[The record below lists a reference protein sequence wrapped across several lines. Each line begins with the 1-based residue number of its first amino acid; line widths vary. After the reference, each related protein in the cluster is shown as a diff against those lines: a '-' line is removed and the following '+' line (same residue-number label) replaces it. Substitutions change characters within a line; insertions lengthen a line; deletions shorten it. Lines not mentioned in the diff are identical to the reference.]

1 MKWKIHIVCSNNRI
15 AVLQYNDER
24 GTYMLEKET
33 RECRVL
39 IIGSGPAGLSAAIY
53 AGRAGLNPVVI
64 SGPSMGGQAVL
75 TAEIEN
81 YPGFSESVSGSELMD
96 KFREHAEKF
105 GAEIVADVVEKV
117 DFSGKPLLV
126 ETGTTTFKC
135 ERVIIAT
142 GSVHMPLNVPGEKE
156 FTGSGVSYC
165 ATCDGFFY
173 RKKNVAVVGGGN
185 SAVEEADF
193 LTRFAASVTIIHRRN
208 ELRAEKIVQEKAF
221 ANPKIK
227 FCWDS
232 VVTEIVGED
241 KVTGLKIKNVK
252 TGEESLM
259 PIDGVFVFVGTK
271 TVTELFDGQLEM
283 NGNVI
288 KVGPDMQTSVPGV
301 YAAGESVDNQYR
313 QVIVSAALGAQA
325 GISVSKTF

>member
-1 MKWKIHIVCSNNRI
+1 MR
-15 AVLQYNDER
+15 
-24 GTYMLEKET
+24 EKDT
-33 RECRVL
+33 KECRVL

-81 YPGFSESVSGSELMD
+81 YPGFSESVSGSDLMD

-117 DFSGKPLLV
+117 DFSARPPVV
-126 ETGTTTFKC
+126 ETGMTVYRC
-135 ERVIIAT
+135 ERVIIAA

-156 FTGSGVSYC
+156 FTGKGVSYC

-193 LTRFAASVTIIHRRN
+193 LTHFASSVTIIHRRDA
-208 ELRAEKIVQEKAF
+208 LRADKIVQDKAF
-221 ANPKIK
+221 ANPKIQ

-241 KVTGLKIKNVK
+241 KVTGLKLKNVK

-259 PIDGVFVFVGTK
+259 PIDGVFIFVGTK
-271 TVTELFDGQLEM
+271 TVTELFEGQLEM
-283 NGNVI
+283 EGNVI

-301 YAAGESVDNQYR
+301 YAAGESVDNIYR
-313 QVIVSAALGAQA
+313 QVIVSAASGAQA
-325 GISVSKTF
+325 GISVSKSF